1 MESQVL
7 EYIVKKKNEG
17 ALLAKRIALVIGY
30 ILLFLILAIV
40 ILNFSPTILQIP
52 FFLLDA
58 AFCALVAFVS
68 WKFVSPEYEIVFES
82 GEMNV
87 TVIYGK
93 SIRRRLLSC
102 AVNSL
107 LEFGYYDDD
116 AYEKLCRMSLRKN
129 FICVS
134 SLSAPIIYYAIVD
147 IGKDRSVI
155 YFEADERAIK
165 YLKQQNSAAGRAGNI
180 K

>member
-7 EYIVKKKNEG
+7 EYIIKRKNVG
-17 ALLAKRIALVIGY
+17 ALLAQRIALIVGY
-30 ILLFLILAIV
+30 ILLFIILGIV
-40 ILNFSPTILQIP
+40 VLNFSPAVLHIP

-58 AFCALVAFVS
+58 AFCALVSFVS
-68 WKFVSPEYEIVFES
+68 WKFVCPEYEITLGG
-82 GEMNV
+82 GEMNI

-93 SIRRRLLSC
+93 SIRHRILSC
-102 AVNSL
+102 TVNSL
-107 LEFGYYDDD
+107 IEFGLYDDS
-116 AYEKLCRMSLRKN
+116 AYEKLCNMSLRKN

-134 SLSAPIIYYAIVD
+134 SLSAPTIYYAIVD

-155 YFEADERAIK
+155 YFEADERAVK
-165 YLKQQNSAAGRAGNI
+165 YLKQQNSAAARAGNI

>member
-7 EYIVKKKNEG
+7 EYIIKRKNEG
-17 ALLAKRIALVIGY
+17 ALLATKIALIVGY
-30 ILLFLILAIV
+30 VLLFLVLAMV
-40 ILNFSPTILQIP
+40 ILNFSPAILHIP

-58 AFCALVAFVS
+58 AFCALIAFVS
-68 WKFVSPEYEIVFES
+68 WKFTSLEYEIVFGG
-82 GEMNV
+82 GEINI

-93 SIRRRLLSC
+93 SIRHRLISC
-102 AVNSL
+102 ATNSL
-107 LEFGYYDDD
+107 LEFGYYDYA
-116 AYEKLCRMSLRKN
+116 AYEKLCNMSLRKN

-134 SLSAPIIYYAIVD
+134 SLSAPTIYYAVVD

-165 YLKQQNSAAGRAGNI
+165 YLRQQNSAAARAGNI